1 MYSTLCT
8 STSVT
13 YVLCI
18 LNNSQIGSLGWQ
30 IFIHKL
36 LHKISVLI
44 NHIIQRD
51 RVKMHVPG
59 LKIVVLSISSI
70 ASCWPTKKVNLD
82 EWMYDYTD
90 YTSWKITKWSFHGT
104 EVVGDDSSRQPNL
117 GGNHEPQTPQTFV
130 FPAFPF
136 LDYHLLLR
144 IGCMSCP
151 IPQLELHKFLP
162 CFVGFPELCSLITQC
177 PVVDFKPMC
186 KLICGDPSGHIIQH
200 R

>member
-1 MYSTLCT
+1 M
-8 STSVT
+8 
-13 YVLCI
+13 
-18 LNNSQIGSLGWQ
+18 
-30 IFIHKL
+30 
-36 LHKISVLI
+36 
-44 NHIIQRD
+44 D
-51 RVKMHVPG
+51 
-59 LKIVVLSISSI
+59 
-70 ASCWPTKKVNLD
+70 
-82 EWMYDYTD
+82 DYTD
-90 YTSWKITKWSFHGT
+90 YTSWKIMKWSFHGT

-117 GGNHEPQTPQTFV
+117 GGNHHQQTPQTFGYKKVTFFFQKPPENHPSKTMTCNSLTFFSLLSMCNLRFNHRV

-162 CFVGFPELCSLITQC
+162 FFVGFPELCSLITQC
-177 PVVDFKPMC
+177 PVVDFKPMS